1 MKPFQLDA
9 VLTHRKRMEDI
20 AASRLFNAKRQKKI
34 VQQKLQEQNITL
46 QFLIE
51 KNEELQSNTMPVLD
65 LISYE
70 NQIHFLEKNIGEI
83 KKNLHQKT
91 VILQNEQENLITKS
105 KERQIME
112 SLKEQQNRTWKEYLD
127 KKEVSLLD
135 EISTVRHDTGR

>member
-20 AASRLFNAKRQKKI
+20 AASRLFNAKRQKKL

-83 KKNLHQKT
+83 KKKLHQKT

-135 EISTVRHDTGR
+135 EIATIRHDTGR

>member
-20 AASRLFNAKRQKKI
+20 AASRLFDAKRQKKL

-51 KNEELQSNTMPVLD
+51 KIEELQSNTMPVLD

-83 KKNLHQKT
+83 KKNLQQKA
-91 VILQNEQENLITKS
+91 VILQKEQENLITKS

-112 SLKEQQNRTWKEYLD
+112 SLKEQQNRSWKEYLD
-127 KKEVSLLD
+127 KKEVTLLD
-135 EISTVRHDTGR
+135 EIATLRHDAER